1 MKFSEVIGQEDAKS
15 RLIQMVKEDRLPHA
29 IMFCGPRGCGKM
41 PLALSFASYLL
52 CKNHQDTDDSCGTCN
67 QCAMLRKWEHPDLH
81 FTFPVIK
88 PEKSGSDHKTV
99 SDDYI
104 KEWHK
109 RLTDGTYFSIGQ
121 WLDDI
126 NAENKQAIIYASES
140 DALTRKLSLKSSQGG
155 YKVSIIWLPE
165 RMNTECANKLLKLFE
180 EPPSQTVFIMVSEEP
195 ERLLDTIISRVQRID
210 IKRIDNA
217 TMKTALIKQRGISDE
232 AAEHISHIANGD
244 WLKALES
251 LDTNNDNRMYLD
263 MFIMLMRKCYARDLR
278 ELKVWSE
285 AVASWGR
292 EKQLKFLDY
301 CQRLMRENFVYNFRQ
316 PELCYMTQEEED
328 FSKKFSP
335 FINERNIIEITENIS
350 RAQKEIG
357 QNANAKILFF
367 DFAMKFI
374 ILIIQGKK

>member
-1 MKFSEVIGQEDAKS
+1 
-15 RLIQMVKEDRLPHA
+15 
-29 IMFCGPRGCGKM
+29 
-41 PLALSFASYLL
+41 
-52 CKNHQDTDDSCGTCN
+52 
-67 QCAMLRKWEHPDLH
+67 
-81 FTFPVIK
+81 
-88 PEKSGSDHKTV
+88 
-99 SDDYI
+99 
-104 KEWHK
+104 
-109 RLTDGTYFSIGQ
+109 
-121 WLDDI
+121 
-126 NAENKQAIIYASES
+126 
-140 DALTRKLSLKSSQGG
+140 
-155 YKVSIIWLPE
+155 
-165 RMNTECANKLLKLFE
+165 
-180 EPPSQTVFIMVSEEP
+180 MVSEEP

-217 TMKTALIKQRGISDE
+217 TMKSALIKQRGISDE
-232 AAEHISHIANGD
+232 AAEQIAHIANGD

-285 AVASWGR
+285 AVATWGR

-301 CQRLMRENFVYNFRQ
+301 CQRLMRENFMYNFRQ

-374 ILIIQGKK
+374 ILILQGKK

>member
-1 MKFSEVIGQEDAKS
+1 
-15 RLIQMVKEDRLPHA
+15 
-29 IMFCGPRGCGKM
+29 
-41 PLALSFASYLL
+41 
-52 CKNHQDTDDSCGTCN
+52 
-67 QCAMLRKWEHPDLH
+67 
-81 FTFPVIK
+81 
-88 PEKSGSDHKTV
+88 
-99 SDDYI
+99 
-104 KEWHK
+104 
-109 RLTDGTYFSIGQ
+109 
-121 WLDDI
+121 
-126 NAENKQAIIYASES
+126 
-140 DALTRKLSLKSSQGG
+140 
-155 YKVSIIWLPE
+155 
-165 RMNTECANKLLKLFE
+165 
-180 EPPSQTVFIMVSEEP
+180 
-195 ERLLDTIISRVQRID
+195 
-210 IKRIDNA
+210 
-217 TMKTALIKQRGISDE
+217 MKTALIKQRGISDE
-232 AAEHISHIANGD
+232 AAEQIAHIANGD

-263 MFIMLMRKCYARDLR
+263 MFIMLMRKSYARDLR

-301 CQRLMRENFVYNFRQ
+301 CQRLMRENFMYNFRQ

-335 FINERNIIEITENIS
+335 FINEGNIIEITENIS